1 MASENKL
8 NTIRTLCIVLPGVPV
23 AKQRPRFSRFG
34 TYDKQRDVK
43 ELYRLSLLPQLPS
56 GFRVIDSP
64 ISLHI
69 VFEMP
74 IPKSTSK
81 KKLQA
86 LIGSPHLKK
95 PDLDNLYKMF
105 DAYNGVLW
113 SDDSLIYKITMEKRY
128 SETPQTL
135 LNIEYEQDTRGKM
148 D

>member
-1 MASENKL
+1 MALENKL
-8 NTIRTLCIVLPGVPV
+8 NSLNIVLPGVPI

-34 TYDKQRDVK
+34 TYDKQKDVK

-56 GFRVIDSP
+56 GFRLIETP

-69 VFEMP
+69 IFEMP

-81 KKLQA
+81 KKQA
-86 LIGSPHLKK
+86 QLIGSPHLKK

-113 SDDSLIYKITMEKRY
+113 SDDSLIYKIQMEKRY

-135 LNIEYEQDTRGKM
+135 LNIEYEEDTRGKM

>member
-1 MASENKL
+1 MAVENEFNSINAL
-8 NTIRTLCIVLPGVPV
+8 NIVIPGVPV

-34 TYDKQRDVK
+34 TYDKQKDVK

-56 GFRVIDSP
+56 GFRLIETP
-64 ISLHI
+64 IRLQI
-69 VFEMP
+69 IFEMP

-81 KKLQA
+81 KKQKE
-86 LIGSPHLKK
+86 LISRPHLKK

-113 SDDSLIYKITMEKRY
+113 EDDNLIYHITMEKRY

-135 LNIEYEQDTRGKM
+135 LNIEYEEDTRGKM